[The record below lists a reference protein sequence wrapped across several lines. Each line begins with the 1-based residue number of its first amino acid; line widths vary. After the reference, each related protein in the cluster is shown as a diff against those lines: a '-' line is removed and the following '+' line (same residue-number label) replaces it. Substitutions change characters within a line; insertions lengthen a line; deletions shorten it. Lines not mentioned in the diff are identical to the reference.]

1 MRIVRFEFDANIFY
15 GELENDSI
23 IQWSKAPWLGGTKQK
38 REFSLTSVKLL
49 APCTPGKIIATAI
62 NYPGSSGLPKGA
74 QEPLVFLKP
83 ASSLIGPGDTIV
95 SPFDDVPV
103 WGESELAIVI
113 GKRLSKATESEVM
126 DGIFGYTIGND
137 VSAENVHGWDHHL
150 ARSKAA
156 DTFCVIGPWIDTN
169 FTPQNKKITGYHN
182 DVLLRQGIAT
192 DRLMAEPALLVWLS
206 KWMTLE
212 PGDVILTGAPN
223 RVRDRIYLKSGDTFT
238 CVIEGLGELKNDFVL
253 YQNT

>member
-1 MRIVRFEFDANIFY
+1 MRIVRFNFNENIFY
-15 GELENDSI
+15 GELKNETI
-23 IQWSKAPWLGGTKQK
+23 TQWSNAPWLGGTKQTQ
-38 REFSLTSVKLL
+38 EFNLHAVKLL
-49 APCTPGKIIATAI
+49 APCTPGKVIATAI
-62 NYPGSSGLPKGA
+62 NYPGSTGLPQGA

-83 ASSLIGPGDTIV
+83 ASSVIGPGDTIV

-113 GKRLSKATESEVM
+113 GKRLSKANESEVM

-156 DTFCVIGPWIDTN
+156 DTFCVIGPWIDTD
-169 FTPQNKKITGYHN
+169 FTPENKKITGYHN
-182 DVLLRQGIAT
+182 DVLLRQGMAT
-192 DRLMAEPALLVWLS
+192 DRLMAEPGLLVWLT

-223 RVRDRIYLKSGDTFT
+223 RVRDRIYLKTGDTFT

-253 YQNT
+253 YQNK

>member
-1 MRIVRFEFDANIFY
+1 MRIVRFNFEGNIFY
-15 GELENDSI
+15 GELNSETI
-23 IQWSKAPWLGGTKQK
+23 TQWSDAPWLGGTKQTK
-38 REFSLTSVKLL
+38 EFNLTSVKLL
-49 APCTPGKIIATAI
+49 APCTPGKVIATAI
-62 NYPGSSGLPKGA
+62 NYPGSTGLPKGA

-83 ASSLIGPGDTIV
+83 ASSVIGPGDTIV
-95 SPFDDVPV
+95 SPFDDLPV

-113 GKRLSKATESEVM
+113 GKRLSKASESEVM

-156 DTFCVIGPWIDTN
+156 DTFCVIGPWIDTD
-169 FTPQNKKITGYHN
+169 FTPENKKITGIHN
-182 DVLLRQGIAT
+182 DVLLRQGMAT
-192 DRLMAEPALLVWLS
+192 DRLMAEPGLLVWLT

-223 RVRDRIYLKSGDTFT
+223 RVRDRIYLKTGDTFT

-253 YQNT
+253 YQNK